1 MSTEANKVLVRRYR
15 EAHNTNNL
23 ALLDEVVAADI
34 KSHSGMPG
42 LPSGLQGAKTVHR
55 TFLAAFPN
63 GQVTTED
70 LIAEGDKVVERFS
83 FRGTNTGSL
92 MHTPATGKMV
102 TFTGVSVFRI
112 ANGKIVEHWGTHDA
126 FGTTLTMMVFDTQM
140 AR

>member
-23 ALLDEVVAADI
+23 ALLDEIVAADI
-34 KSHSGMPG
+34 KSHNGMPG
-42 LPSGLQGAKTVHR
+42 LPSGLEGGKMVHR

-63 GQVTTED
+63 GLITSEG
-70 LIAEGDKVVERFS
+70 LIAEGDQVVERFS

-92 MHTPATGKMV
+92 MDAPATGTRV
-102 TFTGVSVFRI
+102 TFMGVSVFRI
-112 ANGKIVEHWGTHDA
+112 ANGKIVEHWVAHDA
-126 FGTTLTMMVFDTQM
+126 FGTTLTMMVFDTHM

>member
-34 KSHSGMPG
+34 KSHNGIPG
-42 LPSGLQGAKTVHR
+42 LPSGLQGAKMVHR

-63 GQVTTED
+63 GQITTEG
-70 LIAEGDKVVERFS
+70 LIAEGDQVVERFS

-92 MHTPATGKMV
+92 MHAPPTGKKV

-112 ANGKIVEHWGTHDA
+112 ANGKIVEHWGAHDA
-126 FGTTLTMMVFDTQM
+126 FGSTLAMMVFDAHV

>member
-34 KSHSGMPG
+34 KCHSGMPG
-42 LPSGLQGAKTVHR
+42 LPSGLQGGKMVHR
-55 TFLAAFPN
+55 TFLAAFPD

-70 LIAEGDKVVERFS
+70 LIAEGDQVVERFS

-92 MHTPATGKMV
+92 MHSP
-102 TFTGVSVFRI
+102 
-112 ANGKIVEHWGTHDA
+112 ANGKIMEHWGAHDA
-126 FGTTLTMMVFDTQM
+126 FGSTLTMMVFDTHM

>member
-23 ALLDEVVAADI
+23 ALLDEVVATDI

-42 LPSGLQGAKTVHR
+42 LPSGLQGGKMVHR

-70 LIAEGDKVVERFS
+70 LIAEGDQVVERFS
-83 FRGTNTGSL
+83 FRGTNTGLL
-92 MHTPATGKMV
+92 MHTPATGKKV

-112 ANGKIVEHWGTHDA
+112 ANGKLVEHWGALDA

>member
-34 KSHSGMPG
+34 KGHNEMPG
-42 LPSGLQGAKTVHR
+42 LPSGLEGGKMVHR
-55 TFLAAFPN
+55 TFLAAFPD
-63 GQVTTED
+63 GHVTTEG
-70 LIAEGDKVVERFS
+70 LIAEEDQVVERFS

-92 MHTPATGKMV
+92 MHAPATGKKV
-102 TFTGVSVFRI
+102 IFSGVSVFRI
-112 ANGKIVEHWGTHDA
+112 ANGKIVEHWGAHDA
-126 FGTTLTMMVFDTQM
+126 FGSTLAMMVFDTYM

>member
-15 EAHNTNNL
+15 EAHNMNNL

-34 KSHSGMPG
+34 KSHNGMPG
-42 LPSGLQGAKTVHR
+42 LPSGLEGGKMVHR
-55 TFLAAFPN
+55 MFLAAFPN
-63 GQVTTED
+63 GHVTTEG
-70 LIAEGDKVVERFS
+70 LIAEGDQVVERFS
-83 FRGTNTGSL
+83 FRGTNTGLL
-92 MHTPATGKMV
+92 MHSPATGKTV
-102 TFTGVSVFRI
+102 TFSGVSVFRI

>member
-42 LPSGLQGAKTVHR
+42 LPSGLQGGKMVHR

-63 GQVTTED
+63 GQVTTEG
-70 LIAEGDKVVERFS
+70 LIAEGDQVVERFS
-83 FRGTNTGSL
+83 FRGTNTGLL
-92 MHTPATGKMV
+92 MHRPATGKKV

-112 ANGKIVEHWGTHDA
+112 ANGKIVEHCGAHDA